1 MVNRKDKK
9 INRTTGYVCICPNS
23 SASPTV
29 RQKIRAAGRS
39 VPRPEVCVEIRFFT
53 MLLPA
58 FAAACHI
65 LPLVLRSELGYACG
79 CGTFTALARIGYS
92 RREKLVY
99 GEIHLVEQT
108 ARIFLTRSPALFFG
122 NAEIVGRNEDLN
134 FAHQAN
140 DREQSERNV
149 NAVSRGIVAETFF
162 KTSADA

>member
-1 MVNRKDKK
+1 
-9 INRTTGYVCICPNS
+9 
-23 SASPTV
+23 
-29 RQKIRAAGRS
+29 
-39 VPRPEVCVEIRFFT
+39 

-58 FAAACHI
+58 FATACHI
-65 LPLVLRSELGYACG
+65 LPLVLRSDLGYACG

-92 RREKLVY
+92 RWEKLVY

-108 ARIFLTRSPALFFG
+108 ARIFLTRFPALFFG
-122 NAEIVGRNEDLN
+122 HAEIVGRNEDLN